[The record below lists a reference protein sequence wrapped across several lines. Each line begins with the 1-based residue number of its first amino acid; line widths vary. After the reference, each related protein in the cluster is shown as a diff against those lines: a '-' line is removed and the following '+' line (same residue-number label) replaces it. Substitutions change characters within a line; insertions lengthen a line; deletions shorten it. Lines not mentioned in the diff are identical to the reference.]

1 MLVEELVLRIQ
12 GLRTKAGFHF
22 FVFAVRCCPRLQHL
36 VEVLLVLIIVVELVR
51 GYAPLL
57 VGKGVKLSNKLL
69 LQAIEEPPEPI

>member
-1 MLVEELVLRIQ
+1 VLVEELVLRIQ
-12 GLRTKAGFHF
+12 G
-22 FVFAVRCCPRLQHL
+22 L